1 MTRRAPAS
9 DKRASSLSPTPSF
22 PDSLR
27 NTHRLTRS
35 RTRALLAALVLT
47 SILGLLVWNSRAR
60 SRPTATRSPSA
71 ASSPVASLAGS
82 PEQGPSA
89 GGDVLPAETRL
100 MPLVGHALIRYFQPQ
115 SAKPPHVSFVEKK
128 TDSTELFWFPLRE
141 CESERKCPYSP
152 WFRKSDVNVI
162 VVPDDFVVGIRQPDN
177 ICHGILAIRPDSD
190 YSLACRGDRLRV
202 VSAPSAWRGSGPLP
216 RIERLA
222 PAWNPQEDGS
232 RR

>member
-1 MTRRAPAS
+1 MR
-9 DKRASSLSPTPSF
+9 
-22 PDSLR
+22 
-27 NTHRLTRS
+27 RLTS
-35 RTRALLAALVLT
+35 RTRRLLAVLVLT
-47 SILGLLVWNSRAR
+47 SALALLVWNSRSR
-60 SRPTATRSPSA
+60 SRPSAAPSPSTEK
-71 ASSPVASLAGS
+71 SPVARLEGS
-82 PEQGPSA
+82 PEQGLGV
-89 GGDVLPAETRL
+89 GGEVLPVQRL
-100 MPLVGHALIRYFQPQ
+100 MPQVGHALIRYFQPQ

-202 VSAPSAWRGSGPLP
+202 VSAPSAWRGTGALP
-216 RIERLA
+216 RTERLA
-222 PAWNPQEDGS
+222 PAWNPQDDGS